1 VRIATKVGSIV
12 NEDARVLERMTA
24 DPDEIEASLDG
35 SRRRLRRD
43 RIDIV
48 LLHLNSLPIA
58 DAHAIFDRLEAL
70 RARGWI
76 GHHGWST
83 DFPDRVA
90 AMAGRPGLAA
100 VEHAMNVFFAAE
112 AIGAKSARH
121 GLLPPGFRTVERSR
135 TSSVCSRCRPSRHRQ
150 WRTLDRGR
158 ARPRR
163 PAARPLA
170 CIASGRTSQF
180 GALLAERRQRH
191 AESAASRQD

>member
-43 RIDIV
+43 RIDIA

-58 DAHAIFDRLEAL
+58 EANAIFDRLEAL

-112 AIGAKSARH
+112 AIGARSARH
-121 GLLPPGFRTVERSR
+121 GLLLPGFRTVEQ
-135 TSSVCSRCRPSRHRQ
+135 VQ
-150 WRTLDRGR
+150 DLVGV
-158 ARPRR
+158 
-163 PAARPLA
+163 LA
-170 CIASGRTSQF
+170 MPPV
-180 GALLAERRQRH
+180 
-191 AESAASRQD
+191 AASAMADIETVVARGPEGPPRDR